1 MAMAHSSLVAP
12 CFAEM
17 LPEQSV
23 GAKPQCDL
31 LASTKATMQAGIAA
45 YYGHD
50 YALALALL

>member
-1 MAMAHSSLVAP
+1 MAHSSLVTP

-17 LPEQSV
+17 LPERSV

-31 LASTKATMQAGIAA
+31 LASGNATMQAGIAA
-45 YYGHD
+45 HYGHD